1 MGNESAESAN
11 QHYHAPDPVVK
22 QLIRDAVIGHFNA
35 SWHPGAAAVK
45 CIANESA
52 SDEVQQHVLTRHAEI
67 GGGKTAASEAIKRHL
82 DDVYHAD
89 ADAIRHAAI
98 EANRPALSAR
108 IESEVAAHAREK
120 PHISGIEMLR
130 QIDARIGQHG
140 ASPDHD
146 RQELRRLIAE
156 SVKSHFD
163 LHAHLSVSQVSQ
175 LIDERVK
182 TAVEAALQGVPDDDD
197 LRAGGSNGWSPT
209 GDGYQ
214 QIVGDQR
221 HPVLLHVWRVD
232 DSETGLPWHWAA
244 YVLGRGRLYPDISS
258 AAPSAGLAM
267 KCALKAVSERLLP
280 GG

>member
-11 QHYHAPDPVVK
+11 HYHAPDPVVK
-22 QLIRDAVIGHFNA
+22 QLIRNAVIEHFNA

-52 SDEVQQHVLTRHAEI
+52 SDEVQQHVLGWHNQSRGDE
-67 GGGKTAASEAIKRHL
+67 TAVSEAIRHHL
-82 DDVYHAD
+82 DDTYHAD

-108 IESEVAAHAREK
+108 IDAEVAAHAREK

-163 LHAHLSVSQVSQ
+163 LHAHLSVSEVVQM
-175 LIDERVK
+175 IDHRVK
-182 TAVEAALQGVPDDDD
+182 AAVEAALRDAPGGDDD
-197 LRAGGSNGWSPT
+197 LRVGGSNGWSPA
-209 GDGYQ
+209 GDNYYR
-214 QIVGDQR
+214 IVDSVWGG
-221 HPVLLHVWRVD
+221 LMLHVWRTD
-232 DSETGLPWHWAA
+232 EGGLPWHWAA
-244 YVLGRGRLYPDISS
+244 YALGRGRLYPDITAS
-258 AAPSAGLAM
+258 APTAGLAM
-267 KCALKAVSERLLP
+267 KSALKAVSERLVS
-280 GG
+280 

>member
-11 QHYHAPDPVVK
+11 HYHAPDPVVK
-22 QLIRDAVIGHFNA
+22 QLIRDAVIEHFNA

-89 ADAIRHAAI
+89 ADAIRHADI

-182 TAVEAALQGVPDDDD
+182 AAVEAALRDAPGGGDD
-197 LRAGGSNGWSPT
+197 LPVSNDWIPAGDN
-209 GDGYQ
+209 YYR
-214 QIVGDQR
+214 IVDSVWGG
-221 HPVLLHVWRVD
+221 LMLHVWRTD
-232 DSETGLPWHWAA
+232 EGGLPWHWAA
-244 YVLGRGRLYPDISS
+244 YALGRGRLYPDITAS
-258 AAPSAGLAM
+258 APTAGLAM
-267 KCALKAVSERLLP
+267 KSALKAVSERLVS
-280 GG
+280 